1 MGTNEIENI
10 KSPKQTI
17 RAYCI
22 YCNGGKAKEIE
33 SCDADGKDPAFHACP
48 FHPYRTGKGRPS
60 VKIIRKFCLQCMG
73 DRADFVRECETADC
87 LCYPFRMGKNPNR
100 TDKGF
105 FAGRV
110 NSKGEQQGQKTGREC
125 EFRRHI

>member
-48 FHPYRTGKGRPS
+48 FHPYRTGKKIMHS
-60 VKIIRKFCLQCMG
+60 VKQVLSAFRITPSNVYQLQCQG
-73 DRADFVRECETADC
+73 KLPERPPRVITPDFIQALAVHI
-87 LCYPFRMGKNPNR
+87 KNIRGSIPQ
-100 TDKGF
+100 DAQAILKEM
-105 FAGRV
+105 
-110 NSKGEQQGQKTGREC
+110 SGEM
-125 EFRRHI
+125 